1 MKEMALVGLSILI
14 VVMWLMVLAVAG
26 FLVTFVA
33 PVDVPFPSPIATSAV
48 RAIIAVL
55 AVIALIF
62 GLGMLKKLY
71 LQRKRT

>member
-1 MKEMALVGLSILI
+1 MALGLSILI

-33 PVDVPFPSPIATSAV
+33 PVDVQFPNSIATSAV

-71 LQRKRT
+71 LQRKLT

>member
-1 MKEMALVGLSILI
+1 MALAGLLILI

-33 PVDVPFPSPIATSAV
+33 PVDAPFPSPLVSSAV

-62 GLGMLKKLY
+62 GLGLLKKLY
-71 LQRKRT
+71 LQRKLA